1 MKEAIAN
8 AGVFNLVILFVII
21 LLAFFIG
28 SLSYSKAFK
37 VKNKIIEEIEKDQG
51 YTTGVNDSTEERIED
66 WMKNIGYRQNVGNV
80 KNTANCESTV
90 SGNGGNDGILINKT
104 SDYQYCVYEFD
115 TCTLNSDRAKCG
127 KYYRVIAYM
136 YFDVPVISQLLRL
149 PVSGET
155 MIFNEIDS

>member
-8 AGVFNLVILFVII
+8 AGIFNLVIIFVIV

-37 VKNKIIEEIEKDQG
+37 VKNKILEEIEKDQG
-51 YTTGVNDSTEERIED
+51 YTMGVNDSTEDRVEEWIGS
-66 WMKNIGYRQNVGNV
+66 IGYRMNVSTGSNRDV
-80 KNTANCESTV
+80 CASTV
-90 SGNGGNDGILINKT
+90 RGNGGFEGTLINERG
-104 SDYQYCVYEFD
+104 DYQYCVYEFD
-115 TCTLNSDRAKCG
+115 TCTNNSDQAKCG

-136 YFDVPVISQLLRL
+136 YFDVPILSGLLRL

>member
-8 AGVFNLVILFVII
+8 AGVFNLVIIFVIV

-37 VKNKIIEEIEKDQG
+37 VKNKILEEIEKDQG
-51 YTTGVNDSTEERIED
+51 YTIGTNDSTESRVEEWIG
-66 WMKNIGYRQNVGNV
+66 NIGYRVNTGNSR
-80 KNTANCESTV
+80 NTANCPTV
-90 SGNGGNDGILINKT
+90 TGNGGEQGKLVNTDG
-104 SDYQYCVYEFD
+104 DYQYCVYEFD
-115 TCTLNSDRAKCG
+115 TCTARSDKAKCG
-127 KYYRVIAYM
+127 KYYRVTAYM
-136 YFDVPVISQLLRL
+136 YFDIPIISGLLKL

>member
-8 AGVFNLVILFVII
+8 AGVFNLVIIFVIV

-51 YTTGVNDSTEERIED
+51 YTIGTNDSTESRVED
-66 WMKNIGYRQNVGNV
+66 WIGNIGYRVNTGNSR
-80 KNTANCESTV
+80 NTANCPTV
-90 SGNGGNDGILINKT
+90 TGNGGEQGKLVNTDG
-104 SDYQYCVYEFD
+104 DYQYCVYEFD
-115 TCTLNSDRAKCG
+115 TCTARSDKAKCG
-127 KYYRVIAYM
+127 KYYRVTAYM
-136 YFDVPVISQLLRL
+136 YFDIPIISGLLKL

>member
-8 AGVFNLVILFVII
+8 AGVYNLVIIFVII

-51 YTTGVNDSTEERIED
+51 YTTGVADSTEDRVED
-66 WMKNIGYRQNVGNV
+66 WIASIGYRINTGNDR
-80 KNTANCESTV
+80 NTENCPKVT
-90 SGNGGNDGILINKT
+90 GNGGEEGKLVNSDG
-104 SDYQYCVYEFD
+104 DYQYCVYEFD
-115 TCTLNSDRAKCG
+115 TCTKGADKAKCG
-127 KYYRVIAYM
+127 KYYRVTAYM
-136 YFDVPVISQLLRL
+136 YFDVPILSGLLKL

>member
-8 AGVFNLVILFVII
+8 AGVYNLVIMFVII

-51 YTTGVNDSTEERIED
+51 YTTGVADSTEDRVED
-66 WMKNIGYRQNVGNV
+66 WIASIGYRINTGNDR
-80 KNTANCESTV
+80 NTENCPKVT
-90 SGNGGNDGILINKT
+90 GNGGEEGKLVNSDG
-104 SDYQYCVYEFD
+104 DYQYCVYEFD
-115 TCTLNSDRAKCG
+115 TCTKGADKAKCG
-127 KYYRVIAYM
+127 KYYRVTAYM
-136 YFDVPVISQLLRL
+136 YFDVPILSGLLKL
-149 PVSGET
+149 TVSGET